1 MVIHPFLFAIYPI
14 LFLFASNID
23 IVSPEE
29 IVLPILITLL
39 VAVSLWISLSF
50 ILKNQYKTNGLEII
64 EPIYYG
70 KWCGRE
76 HFTDNQDFI
85 IAKKI

>member
-14 LFLFASNID
+14 LFLFAFNID
-23 IVSPEE
+23 VVSPEE

-50 ILKNQYKTNGLEII
+50 ILKNQYKTNGLEIL
-64 EPIYYG
+64 
-70 KWCGRE
+70 
-76 HFTDNQDFI
+76 QI
-85 IAKKI
+85 IRTLLLRKKYER